1 MRVRYTN
8 PASLELEQSISYF
21 IEHAPASAAAFAD
34 SIDAGVARLL
44 DNPYSAQETD
54 MPGVRRAC
62 IRLFRY
68 NIFYTVEGAEVVILH
83 IRHAARRWP
92 WEGALESD
100 Q

>member
-1 MRVRYTN
+1 
-8 PASLELEQSISYF
+8 
-21 IEHAPASAAAFAD
+21 
-34 SIDAGVARLL
+34 
-44 DNPYSAQETD
+44 